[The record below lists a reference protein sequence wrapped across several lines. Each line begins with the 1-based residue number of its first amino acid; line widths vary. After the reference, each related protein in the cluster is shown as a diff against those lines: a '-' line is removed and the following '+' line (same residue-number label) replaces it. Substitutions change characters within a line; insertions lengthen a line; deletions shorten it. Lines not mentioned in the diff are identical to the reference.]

1 VTVDDALDDQRDLV
15 ELAREA
21 GWDVTD
27 VELSVYDSP
36 WEDEDAP
43 EATVT
48 LTVKRT
54 YDDGDGDD
62 GDDESPFRV
71 S

>member
-1 VTVDDALDDQRDLV
+1 MTVDEALDDQRELI

-36 WEDEDAP
+36 WEDDDAP

-48 LTVKRT
+48 LTVRRA
-54 YDDGDGDD
+54 YGDD
-62 GDDESPFRV
+62 GDDEDDESPYRV
-71 S
+71 N

>member
-1 VTVDDALDDQRDLV
+1 MSVDDALDDQRELVDLV
-15 ELAREA
+15 REA

-36 WEDEDAP
+36 WEDDDAP

-54 YDDGDGDD
+54 YDDGDDADEDD
-62 GDDESPFRV
+62 NPYRV
-71 S
+71 N

>member
-1 VTVDDALDDQRDLV
+1 MTVDEALDDQRELV

-36 WEDEDAP
+36 WEDDDAP
-43 EATVT
+43 EATVQ
-48 LTVKRT
+48 LTVRRT
-54 YDDGDGDD
+54 YDTEAGDGEDD
-62 GDDESPFRV
+62 DNPYRV
-71 S
+71 R

>member
-1 VTVDDALDDQRDLV
+1 MTVDDALDDQRKLI

-48 LTVKRT
+48 LTVRKT
-54 YDDGDGDD
+54 YDGDDGDGDN
-62 GDDESPFRV
+62 DENPYRV
-71 S
+71 N

>member
-1 VTVDDALDDQRDLV
+1 MSVDDALDDQRELVDLV
-15 ELAREA
+15 REA

-54 YDDGDGDD
+54 YDVGDADD
-62 GDDESPFRV
+62 DADDNPYRV
-71 S
+71 N